1 MRKIIYVL
9 LTSVVLIIPACYTT
23 QNVSV
28 ANNPTQTFSQLEQ
41 YGQWINVPQVGTVW
55 QPNVSQQWQPY
66 SDGRWVWT
74 ANGWMWDSYE
84 PYGWVVYH
92 YGYWD
97 NNPQYGWIWE
107 PSYQWAPARVVWY
120 NQNGYVGWAP
130 QPSPNYPVANVYYS
144 QTNYWVVVP
153 QKNFI
158 NQDVVK
164 YRTSENNSAIRNIR
178 NNEGGRA
185 PDVREIENVTNQRI
199 QEANI
204 VNEKVSAGS
213 RQIIRARVQ
222 KVGNLRNDQIKNN
235 GVQQNDNKAILPP
248 VTRPVTPTQVTRPVA
263 PPPVTRPDTPPV
275 RSPVNTN
282 PKTDYKNPVERKP
295 PIDNSKKIRESIPK
309 RNNNMI
315 RGAGTQKVNTP
326 KIDRKK
332 QSPVKQ
338 KETPQVKPNS
348 KRDSINIRRGNIK
361 R

>member
-1 MRKIIYVL
+1 MKKIIYTL
-9 LTSVVLIIPACYTT
+9 LTFAVLIIPACYTT
-23 QNVSV
+23 QNVSE
-28 ANNPTQTFSQLEQ
+28 ANNPSQTFSQLDQ
-41 YGQWINVPQVGTVW
+41 YGQWINVPQEGTVW

-92 YGYWD
+92 YGYW
-97 NNPQYGWIWE
+97 NNDPQYGWIWE
-107 PSYQWAPARVVWY
+107 PSYQWSPARVVWY

-153 QKNFI
+153 QKNFT

-164 YRTSENNSAIRNIR
+164 YRTNENNSVIRNIR

-222 KVGNLRNDQIKNN
+222 PAGSTRNDQINN
-235 GVQQNDNKAILPP
+235 SGRQQNNNNFI
-248 VTRPVTPTQVTRPVA
+248 
-263 PPPVTRPDTPPV
+263 PPPAQRPASPAQIIRPAAPTPGARPGTTPLRNSV
-275 RSPVNTN
+275 SPN
-282 PKTDYKNPVERKP
+282 PQRENIKP
-295 PIDNSKKIRESIPK
+295 IQINQPIDNNKIIPK
-309 RNNNMI
+309 SMPKRTNNVI
-315 RGAGTQKVNTP
+315 RGAGAQKVNKTR
-326 KIDRKK
+326 IGQKK
-332 QSPVKQ
+332 PSPVKQ
-338 KETPQVKPNS
+338 KKAAQVRPNN
-348 KRDSINIRRGNIK
+348 KRDSVNIRR
-361 R
+361 